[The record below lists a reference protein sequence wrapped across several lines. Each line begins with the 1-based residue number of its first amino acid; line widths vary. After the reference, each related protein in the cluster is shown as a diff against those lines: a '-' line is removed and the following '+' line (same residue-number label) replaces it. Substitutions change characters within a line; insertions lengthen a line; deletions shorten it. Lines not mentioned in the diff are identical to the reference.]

1 MENHDKRYM
10 SNQLFLG
17 PTKGGKNQIILEKD
31 RSPIQLNDHN
41 CVKYPLLSVDPSST
55 YDLPQCS
62 SPCRYGQRRFHE
74 KGKPN

>member
-1 MENHDKRYM
+1 MENHDKIYM

-41 CVKYPLLSVDPSST
+41 CVKYPLLSVDPS
-55 YDLPQCS
+55 
-62 SPCRYGQRRFHE
+62 
-74 KGKPN
+74 